1 MNSNKKTLTAILILL
16 VMCTGISISY
26 AFFKVAS
33 SNNNANTNVTIN
45 GAALCMSLQLS
56 SDNITISNEYA
67 VPISDSKALSSDTYK
82 TSVTI
87 TNNCNTS
94 QSFNLLLVPNSS
106 NTMPI
111 KALKYALVEEGV
123 TPTSGT
129 LISNEYLLDS
139 TIQKQLL
146 AIKNETLKNGFSV
159 GSGTVSSGTKTYNLY
174 LWIDKDE
181 GSLGNGST
189 MNKSLN
195 AYLTLGSGFVIG
207 DLKLDLYHTIENR
220 YNQDKT
226 YLGLYNGEGADTYAN
241 PVYYYK
247 GNVQNNNVLFGGFCW
262 KIVRTTETGGVK
274 MVYNGVQ
281 KDSSDNYT
289 LLNKDEYTN
298 LNNDA
303 NYPYIFDSTNKTW
316 TSTNTDTNSS
326 SITFTAPSNGNY
338 VLNYDLSMYDSPNS
352 IYVQIFKDDVSL
364 GKFTG
369 VTSGQIYFDNLNITN
384 TIKVVFTR
392 EFNHTSGSRNNV
404 IFDFGKANNIIKSCN
419 NVGTDSQIGTS
430 KFNPGSMILSYVGYM
445 YNTIYKYNKA
455 NMSSVTNIVF
465 GNSFTYANDKY
476 TLNDTITETTWSSEY
491 KSIDN
496 NHYTCFTTDIT
507 CSSLYYV
514 YDTDSTSAY
523 AIKLEGGKSV
533 NDALN
538 EMLYADDVNMKDST
552 IKEYIDL
559 WYKDNLIRYTNKLED
574 TVFCNDRS
582 TTSLG
587 GWNPNGGITAGAKNF
602 EDRLL
607 FKNFYRNSLNESL
620 VCTNTTDKF
629 SVNNNKAKLTYP
641 IGLLSL
647 PEAILAGIRLALT
660 SNSYLRT
667 GSSFWLIS
675 PDFFNGYS
683 HMNIIY
689 DGGAIFGET
698 NTYTE
703 AGVRPSVSLKPNT
716 YFSSGD
722 GSFTNPFVIGDAV
735 GEPSGNSFDTVFAAN
750 NTDIFPENGIRYEGA
765 DPNNYICLDNKTSGT
780 CSDNSLLF
788 RIIGLFDED
797 TSSDGTNNSG
807 TKKLLKIIDTNNY
820 GGISGK
826 YWNSAGTNNWSTASL
841 KTELNEAY
849 LTTLLGTSN
858 VNSKLSSAIA
868 NAKWHLG
875 GADSTNY
882 NTLTADGVYNIER
895 TDGKVYGTNPSSI
908 YAKIGLMYPSDYG
921 YATVGGSTTNKA
933 GCGAKE
939 LFNWNDSSYS
949 DCKNNDWLFT
959 SQATSWG
966 SNKNEWLL
974 SPYSSHSV
982 NASYLNSAGY
992 VGLSYSSVSSGRF
1005 AIRPT
1010 FYLDSSILK
1019 IVGTGDGTKD
1029 NAYRVG

>member
-67 VPISDSKALSSDTYK
+67 VPISDKKALSSNTYK

-123 TPTSGT
+123 TPTTGT

-195 AYLTLGSGFVIG
+195 AYLTLGSGSTIG

-226 YLGLYNGEGADTYAN
+226 YLGLYNGEGAATYAN

-247 GNVQNNNVLFGGFCW
+247 GNVQNNNVLFAGFCW

-274 MVYNGVQ
+274 IVYNGIQ
-281 KDSSDNYT
+281 K
-289 LLNKDEYTN
+289 
-298 LNNDA
+298 
-303 NYPYIFDSTNKTW
+303 
-316 TSTNTDTNSS
+316 
-326 SITFTAPSNGNY
+326 NG
-338 VLNYDLSMYDSPNS
+338 
-352 IYVQIFKDDVSL
+352 
-364 GKFTG
+364 
-369 VTSGQIYFDNLNITN
+369 
-384 TIKVVFTR
+384 
-392 EFNHTSGSRNNV
+392 
-404 IFDFGKANNIIKSCN
+404 SCN
-419 NVGTDSQIGTS
+419 NTGTDSQIGRS
-430 KFNPGSMILSYVGYM
+430 AFNSSYNSPSYVGYM
-445 YNTIYKYNKA
+445 YNKVYAYSDKS
-455 NMSSVTNIVF
+455 MSSESNIVF
-465 GNSFTYANDKY
+465 GNSFTYANGTY
-476 TLNDTITETTWSSEY
+476 TLKDTKTVATWSSGY
-491 KSIDN
+491 NTINN
-496 NHYTCFTTDIT
+496 NHYTCMTTGTT
-507 CSSLYYV
+507 CSSIYYV
-514 YDTDSTSAY
+514 YYASSSNAY
-523 AIKLEGGKSV
+523 YITLTNGKSV

-538 EMLYADDVNMKDST
+538 EMLYADDVNKNDST
-552 IKEYIDL
+552 IKTYIDS
-559 WYKDNLIRYTNKLED
+559 WYESNIKDKYDNKLED

-582 TTSLG
+582 MSNESSN
-587 GWNPNGGITAGAKNF
+587 GWNPIGGSTSTS
-602 EDRLL
+602 LQ
-607 FKNFYRNSLNESL
+607 FKNYNANQSL
-620 VCTNTTDKF
+620 VCANETDRF
-629 SVNNNKAKLTYP
+629 SMSNPKAKLKYP
-641 IGLLSL
+641 IGLLSF
-647 PEAILAGIRLALT
+647 PELILSGYGSSHYYNNGQYVWLASPYGFSDYNANVGMT
-660 SNSYLRT
+660 SSDGFTISDVSNS
-667 GSSFWLIS
+667 G
-675 PDFFNGYS
+675 
-683 HMNIIY
+683 
-689 DGGAIFGET
+689 
-698 NTYTE
+698 
-703 AGVRPSVSLKPNT
+703 GVRPSVSIQPGT
-716 YFSSGD
+716 SFSSGD

-735 GEPSGNSFDTVFAAN
+735 EEPSEKSFDTVFAAN
-750 NTDIFPENGIRYEGA
+750 NTDIFNENGLRYEGA

-780 CSDNSLLF
+780 CSDSSLLF

-797 TSSDGTNNSG
+797 TSNDGTTSNGS
-807 TKKLLKIIDTNNY
+807 KKLLKVIDTNNY
-820 GGISGK
+820 GGTDGK
-826 YWNSAGTNNWSTASL
+826 KWNSAGTNNWSTASL
-841 KTELNEAY
+841 KTELNGTY

-875 GADSTNY
+875 GANDHNY
-882 NTLTADGVYNIER
+882 QTLTAEDIYTEER
-895 TDGKVYGTNPSSI
+895 NTSAIYSGNPSSI
-908 YAKIGLMYPSDYG
+908 YAKVGLMYPSDYG
-921 YATVGGSTTNKA
+921 YATVGGTTTDKSSCPA
-933 GCGAKE
+933 IY
-939 LFNWNDSSYS
+939 NWSDTLYS

-959 SQATSWG
+959 SQKSSWG

-974 SPYSSHSV
+974 SPYSSNSWCAARLYMEGSVIFYGSYDVNSHS
-982 NASYLNSAGY
+982 
-992 VGLSYSSVSSGRF
+992 F
-1005 AIRPT
+1005 AVRPT

-1019 IVGTGDGTKD
+1019 IVGTGDGSST
-1029 NAYRVG
+1029 NPYRIG